1 MNVICSNVTS
11 RNVTSSN
18 VTLHCG
24 NDIHLLNTASVNTK
38 FDQALVSDD
47 VLWTFTAI
55 VDTWFSLVIAF
66 LGIFGNTLTIV
77 VFKTMGFKD
86 TINITMTT
94 IAFWDLVRVLCGF
107 IHRFYGPL
115 SLLSPPLGRSW
126 QNATYPNINSLQ
138 NIATNIAYVIGAYV
152 AMERCLCIS
161 FPLRVKSM
169 MTPNNTWLTCIALS
183 AIVLATLFPSLFFLE
198 VKWIKASTF
207 DQPEAKYQFSDFYYT
222 YGQVY
227 IDFYKNFN
235 FLYPLLSLI
244 IMVSSTVVIVYIL
257 YKSSAFRGH
266 MINTPLLSKP
276 ATKNNSKFSKRDI
289 QVVKMLLLVILTYAL
304 VLVPRVTNFFVQFF
318 EPEFST
324 LRYYNNIARLI
335 VYLILFLDFF
345 NSSSGILIFIYMS
358 SKFRSS
364 LKLIVSI
371 GILRKRLNKNH

>member
-1 MNVICSNVTS
+1 MNAICSNVTS

-24 NDIHLLNTASVNTK
+24 NDIYLVNTASVNTK
-38 FDQALVSDD
+38 FDQALVSDE

-169 MTPNNTWLTCIALS
+169 MTPNNT
-183 AIVLATLFPSLFFLE
+183 
-198 VKWIKASTF
+198 
-207 DQPEAKYQFSDFYYT
+207 
-222 YGQVY
+222 
-227 IDFYKNFN
+227 
-235 FLYPLLSLI
+235 
-244 IMVSSTVVIVYIL
+244 
-257 YKSSAFRGH
+257 
-266 MINTPLLSKP
+266 
-276 ATKNNSKFSKRDI
+276 
-289 QVVKMLLLVILTYAL
+289 
-304 VLVPRVTNFFVQFF
+304 
-318 EPEFST
+318 
-324 LRYYNNIARLI
+324 
-335 VYLILFLDFF
+335 
-345 NSSSGILIFIYMS
+345 
-358 SKFRSS
+358 
-364 LKLIVSI
+364 
-371 GILRKRLNKNH
+371 

>member
-1 MNVICSNVTS
+1 MNVICSNVAS

-24 NDIHLLNTASVNTK
+24 NDIHLVNTASVNTK
-38 FDQALVSDD
+38 FDQALVSGD

-86 TINITMTT
+86 TINIPMTT
-94 IAFWDLVRVLCGF
+94 IAFWDLVSVLCGF
-107 IHRFYGPL
+107 IHRFYGHL

-152 AMERCLCIS
+152 AMDRCLCIS
-161 FPLRVKSM
+161 FPLRVKSL
-169 MTPNNTWLTCIALS
+169 MTPTNTWLTCIALS

-198 VKWIKASTF
+198 VKWIKASSLTSRRLNICF
-207 DQPEAKYQFSDFYYT
+207 PIFTTPMDRCILT
-222 YGQVY
+222 Y
-227 IDFYKNFN
+227 KKFN

-244 IMVSSTVVIVYIL
+244 IMVSSTLVIVFFL

-266 MINTPLLSKP
+266 LINTPLLSKP
-276 ATKNNSKFSKRDI
+276 TIKNDSKFSKRDI

-304 VLVPRVTNFFVQFF
+304 VLVPRVTNFFIQFF

-324 LRYYNNIARLI
+324 LRFYNNIARLI
-335 VYLILFLDFF
+335 VYLILFIDFF

-364 LKLIVSI
+364 LKVIVSI
-371 GILRKRLNKNH
+371 GILRKPLNKNH